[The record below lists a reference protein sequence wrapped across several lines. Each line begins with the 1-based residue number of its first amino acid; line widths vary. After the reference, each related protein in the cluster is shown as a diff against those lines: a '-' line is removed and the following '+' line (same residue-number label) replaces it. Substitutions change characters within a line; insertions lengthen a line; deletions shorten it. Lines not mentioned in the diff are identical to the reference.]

1 MIIEKEK
8 VPLKFYHIHIILKSA
23 DFPLIF
29 KHMISYPFSMILFHA
44 LLSKSC
50 TVAHYTKSTVNAL
63 NIIRIKNNAT
73 VYGYK
78 SFVIIGK
85 F

>member
-1 MIIEKEK
+1 
-8 VPLKFYHIHIILKSA
+8 
-23 DFPLIF
+23 
-29 KHMISYPFSMILFHA
+29 MISYPFFYDTFFTHFYR
-44 LLSKSC
+44 KSC

-63 NIIRIKNNAT
+63 NIICIKNNAT